1 MFQVGLLSTFDFIL
15 RLHFRIK
22 SNEEEILNVTIPTLL
37 ATIDDMASENIIDYE
52 KSRLCL
58 VDDGSQ
64 DKTWNIITNYSN
76 KYEKVNGLKLSCN
89 KGHQVALFAGLMESM
104 DNFDATISIDADL
117 QDDPSEILPLYSMI
131 IENKYD
137 LVSGWKKKRN
147 DPLTKTIPSK
157 FFNLVT
163 RLFSGIKL
171 NDFNCGIKIY
181 RKEVINS
188 INLYGEMHRYI
199 PLIAKWNG
207 FNKIAEK
214 EVNHNRRKYGV
225 TKFGMERYIRGFLD
239 LLSVS
244 FVYRFRKRPM
254 HFFGSF
260 GVLSFLLGFISAG
273 FIIYEKISKLS
284 QNVPL
289 ELIRPVTD
297 QPLFYIALLAIII
310 GIQLFLVGFLSELII
325 QINSDKKGYKIE
337 KTGNAQKK

>member
-1 MFQVGLLSTFDFIL
+1 MNLSIIIPAF
-15 RLHFRIK
+15 
-22 SNEEEILNVTIPTLL
+22 NEEESIKPLVNLIFKNLDKNLEDFEIILI
-37 ATIDDMASENIIDYE
+37 
-52 KSRLCL
+52 
-58 VDDGSQ
+58 DDGSN
-64 DKTWNIITNYSN
+64 DKTWDEIVNVSHKFENIVSI
-76 KYEKVNGLKLSCN
+76 KLSEN
-89 KGHQVALFAGLMESM
+89 YGKSDAVDAGFKISKG
-104 DNFDATISIDADL
+104 NFVLTMDADL

-131 IENKYD
+131 IDNKYD

-260 GVLSFLLGFISAG
+260 GVLSFVLGFISAG

-284 QNVPL
+284 QNIPL

-310 GIQLFLVGFLSELII
+310 GVQLFLVGFLSELVI

>member
-1 MFQVGLLSTFDFIL
+1 MNLSIIIPAF
-15 RLHFRIK
+15 
-22 SNEEEILNVTIPTLL
+22 NEEESIKPLVNLIFKSLDKSLEDFEIILI
-37 ATIDDMASENIIDYE
+37 
-52 KSRLCL
+52 
-58 VDDGSQ
+58 DDGSN
-64 DKTWNIITNYSN
+64 DKTWDEIVKISN
-76 KYEKVNGLKLSCN
+76 KFENIVPIKLLENYGKSDALDAGFKVC
-89 KGHQVALFAGLMESM
+89 KGNYVLTM
-104 DNFDATISIDADL
+104 DADL

-163 RLFSGIKL
+163 SLFSGIKL

-244 FVYRFRKRPM
+244 FVYRFRRRPM

-284 QNVPL
+284 QSVPL

-310 GIQLFLVGFLSELII
+310 GVQLFLVGFLSELII

-337 KTGNAQKK
+337 KTGNVQKK

>member
-1 MFQVGLLSTFDFIL
+1 MINLFF
-15 RLHFRIK
+15 
-22 SNEEEILNVTIPTLL
+22 
-37 ATIDDMASENIIDYE
+37 
-52 KSRLCL
+52 
-58 VDDGSQ
+58 
-64 DKTWNIITNYSN
+64 
-76 KYEKVNGLKLSCN
+76 CN
-89 KGHQVALFAGLMESM
+89 F
-104 DNFDATISIDADL
+104 
-117 QDDPSEILPLYSMI
+117 
-131 IENKYD
+131 
-137 LVSGWKKKRN
+137 
-147 DPLTKTIPSK
+147 TKTIPSK

-310 GIQLFLVGFLSELII
+310 GVQLFLVGFLSELII

>member
-1 MFQVGLLSTFDFIL
+1 MNLSIIIPAF
-15 RLHFRIK
+15 
-22 SNEEEILNVTIPTLL
+22 NEEESIKPLVNLIFKNLDKNLEDFEIILI
-37 ATIDDMASENIIDYE
+37 
-52 KSRLCL
+52 
-58 VDDGSQ
+58 DDGSN
-64 DKTWNIITNYSN
+64 DKTWDEIVNVSHKFENIVSI
-76 KYEKVNGLKLSCN
+76 KLSEN
-89 KGHQVALFAGLMESM
+89 YGKSDALDAGFKISKG
-104 DNFDATISIDADL
+104 NFVLTMDADL

-131 IENKYD
+131 IDNKYD

-284 QNVPL
+284 QNIPL

-310 GIQLFLVGFLSELII
+310 GVQLFLVGFLSELVI

>member
-1 MFQVGLLSTFDFIL
+1 MNLSIIIPAF
-15 RLHFRIK
+15 
-22 SNEEEILNVTIPTLL
+22 NEEESIKPLVNLIFSNIDKNLKDFEIILI
-37 ATIDDMASENIIDYE
+37 
-52 KSRLCL
+52 
-58 VDDGSQ
+58 DDGSN
-64 DKTWNIITNYSN
+64 DKTWAEIVKVSQKFKNIISIKLLENYGKSDALDAGF
-76 KYEKVNGLKLSCN
+76 KIC
-89 KGHQVALFAGLMESM
+89 KGNYVLTM
-104 DNFDATISIDADL
+104 DADL

-131 IENKYD
+131 KENKYD

-147 DPLTKTIPSK
+147 DPLSKTIPSK

-310 GIQLFLVGFLSELII
+310 GVQLFLVGFLSELII

>member
-1 MFQVGLLSTFDFIL
+1 MNLSIIIPAF
-15 RLHFRIK
+15 
-22 SNEEEILNVTIPTLL
+22 NEEESIKPLINLIFKNLDKNLEDFEVILI
-37 ATIDDMASENIIDYE
+37 
-52 KSRLCL
+52 
-58 VDDGSQ
+58 DDGSN
-64 DKTWNIITNYSN
+64 DKTWAEIVKISN
-76 KYEKVNGLKLSCN
+76 KFENIVSIKLLENYGKSDALDAGFKVC
-89 KGHQVALFAGLMESM
+89 KGNYVLTM
-104 DNFDATISIDADL
+104 DADL

-260 GVLSFLLGFISAG
+260 GVLSFVLGFISAG

-284 QNVPL
+284 QNIPL

-310 GIQLFLVGFLSELII
+310 GVQLFLVGFLSELVI

-337 KTGNAQKK
+337 KTGNASKK

>member
-1 MFQVGLLSTFDFIL
+1 MNLSIIIPAF
-15 RLHFRIK
+15 
-22 SNEEEILNVTIPTLL
+22 NEEESIKPLVNLIFKNLDKNLEDFEIILI
-37 ATIDDMASENIIDYE
+37 
-52 KSRLCL
+52 
-58 VDDGSQ
+58 DDGSD
-64 DKTWNIITNYSN
+64 DKTWDEIVKISN
-76 KYEKVNGLKLSCN
+76 KFENIVSIKLLENYGKSDALDAGFKVC
-89 KGHQVALFAGLMESM
+89 KGNYVLTM
-104 DNFDATISIDADL
+104 DADL

-310 GIQLFLVGFLSELII
+310 GVQLFLVGFLSELII

-337 KTGNAQKK
+337 KTGNVQKK

>member
-1 MFQVGLLSTFDFIL
+1 MNLSIIIPAF
-15 RLHFRIK
+15 
-22 SNEEEILNVTIPTLL
+22 NEEESIKPLVNLIFKNVDKNLEDFEIILI
-37 ATIDDMASENIIDYE
+37 
-52 KSRLCL
+52 
-58 VDDGSQ
+58 DDGSN
-64 DKTWNIITNYSN
+64 DKTWDEIVKISN
-76 KYEKVNGLKLSCN
+76 KFENIVSIKLLENYGKSDALDAGFKVC
-89 KGHQVALFAGLMESM
+89 KGNYVLTM
-104 DNFDATISIDADL
+104 DADL

-163 RLFSGIKL
+163 RIFSGIKL

-310 GIQLFLVGFLSELII
+310 GVQLFLVGFLSELII

>member
-1 MFQVGLLSTFDFIL
+1 MNLSIIIPAF
-15 RLHFRIK
+15 
-22 SNEEEILNVTIPTLL
+22 NEEESIKPLVNLIFKNLDKNLEDFEIILI
-37 ATIDDMASENIIDYE
+37 
-52 KSRLCL
+52 
-58 VDDGSQ
+58 DDGSN
-64 DKTWNIITNYSN
+64 DKTWDEIVKISN
-76 KYEKVNGLKLSCN
+76 KFENIVSIKLLENYGKSDALDAGFKVC
-89 KGHQVALFAGLMESM
+89 KGNYVLTM
-104 DNFDATISIDADL
+104 DADL

-310 GIQLFLVGFLSELII
+310 GVQLFLVGFLSELII
-325 QINSDKKGYKIE
+325 QINSDKKGYIIE

>member
-1 MFQVGLLSTFDFIL
+1 MNLSIIIPAF
-15 RLHFRIK
+15 
-22 SNEEEILNVTIPTLL
+22 NEEESINPLVNLIFKNLDKNLEDFEIILI
-37 ATIDDMASENIIDYE
+37 
-52 KSRLCL
+52 
-58 VDDGSQ
+58 DDGSN
-64 DKTWNIITNYSN
+64 DKTWDEIVKISN
-76 KYEKVNGLKLSCN
+76 KFENIVSIKLLENYGKSDALDAGFKVC
-89 KGHQVALFAGLMESM
+89 KGNYVLTM
-104 DNFDATISIDADL
+104 DADL

-310 GIQLFLVGFLSELII
+310 GVQLFLVGFLSELII

>member
-1 MFQVGLLSTFDFIL
+1 MNLSIIIPAF
-15 RLHFRIK
+15 
-22 SNEEEILNVTIPTLL
+22 NEEESIKPLVNLIFKNLDKNLEDFEIILI
-37 ATIDDMASENIIDYE
+37 
-52 KSRLCL
+52 
-58 VDDGSQ
+58 DDGSN
-64 DKTWNIITNYSN
+64 DETWDEIVKISN
-76 KYEKVNGLKLSCN
+76 KFENIVSIKLLENYGKSDALDAGFKVC
-89 KGHQVALFAGLMESM
+89 KGNYVLTM
-104 DNFDATISIDADL
+104 DADL

-310 GIQLFLVGFLSELII
+310 GVQLFLVGFLSELII

>member
-1 MFQVGLLSTFDFIL
+1 MNLSIIIPAF
-15 RLHFRIK
+15 
-22 SNEEEILNVTIPTLL
+22 NEEESIKPLVNLIFKNLDKNLEDFEIILI
-37 ATIDDMASENIIDYE
+37 
-52 KSRLCL
+52 
-58 VDDGSQ
+58 DDGSN
-64 DKTWNIITNYSN
+64 DKTWDEIVKISN
-76 KYEKVNGLKLSCN
+76 KFENIVSIKLLENYGKSDALDAGFKVC
-89 KGHQVALFAGLMESM
+89 KGNYVLTM
-104 DNFDATISIDADL
+104 DADL

-207 FNKIAEK
+207 FNKIEEK

-310 GIQLFLVGFLSELII
+310 GVQLFLVGFLSELII

-337 KTGNAQKK
+337 KTGNVQKK

>member
-1 MFQVGLLSTFDFIL
+1 MNLSIIIPAF
-15 RLHFRIK
+15 
-22 SNEEEILNVTIPTLL
+22 NEEESIKPLVNLIFKNLDKNLEDFEIILI
-37 ATIDDMASENIIDYE
+37 
-52 KSRLCL
+52 
-58 VDDGSQ
+58 DDGSN
-64 DKTWNIITNYSN
+64 DKTWDEIVKISN
-76 KYEKVNGLKLSCN
+76 KFENIVSIKLLENYGKSDALDAGFKVC
-89 KGHQVALFAGLMESM
+89 KGNYVLTM
-104 DNFDATISIDADL
+104 DADL

-284 QNVPL
+284 QSVPI

-310 GIQLFLVGFLSELII
+310 GVQLFLVGFLSELII

>member
-1 MFQVGLLSTFDFIL
+1 MNLSIIIPAF
-15 RLHFRIK
+15 
-22 SNEEEILNVTIPTLL
+22 NEEESIKPLVNLIFKSLDKSLEDFEIILI
-37 ATIDDMASENIIDYE
+37 
-52 KSRLCL
+52 
-58 VDDGSQ
+58 DDGSN
-64 DKTWNIITNYSN
+64 DKTWDEIVKISN
-76 KYEKVNGLKLSCN
+76 KFENIVPIKLLENYGKSDALDAGFKVC
-89 KGHQVALFAGLMESM
+89 KGNYVLTM
-104 DNFDATISIDADL
+104 DADL

-284 QNVPL
+284 QSVPL

-310 GIQLFLVGFLSELII
+310 GVQLFLVGFLSELII

-337 KTGNAQKK
+337 KTGNVQKK

>member
-1 MFQVGLLSTFDFIL
+1 MNLSIIIPAF
-15 RLHFRIK
+15 
-22 SNEEEILNVTIPTLL
+22 NEEESIKPLVNLIFKNLDKNLEDFEIILI
-37 ATIDDMASENIIDYE
+37 
-52 KSRLCL
+52 
-58 VDDGSQ
+58 DDGSN
-64 DKTWNIITNYSN
+64 DKTWDEIVKISN
-76 KYEKVNGLKLSCN
+76 KFENIVSIKLLENYGKSDALDAGFKVC
-89 KGHQVALFAGLMESM
+89 KGNYVLTM
-104 DNFDATISIDADL
+104 DADL

-181 RKEVINS
+181 RKEVINC

-325 QINSDKKGYKIE
+325 QINSDKKGYIIE

>member
-1 MFQVGLLSTFDFIL
+1 MNLSIIIPAF
-15 RLHFRIK
+15 
-22 SNEEEILNVTIPTLL
+22 NEEESIKPLVSLIFSNIEKKIEDFEVILI
-37 ATIDDMASENIIDYE
+37 
-52 KSRLCL
+52 
-58 VDDGSQ
+58 DDGSD
-64 DKTWNIITNYSN
+64 DKTWNEIVKASQEFNNIVSVKLLENYGKSDALDAGF
-76 KYEKVNGLKLSCN
+76 KIC
-89 KGHQVALFAGLMESM
+89 KGDYVLTM
-104 DNFDATISIDADL
+104 DADL
-117 QDDPSEILPLYSMI
+117 QDDPSEIFPLYLMI
-131 IENKYD
+131 KDNNYD

-147 DPLTKTIPSK
+147 DPLSKTVPSK

-163 RLFSGIKL
+163 RLFSGIRL

-214 EVNHNRRKYGV
+214 EVNHNKRKFGV

-260 GVLSFLLGFISAG
+260 GVLFFFLGFISAG

-284 QNVPL
+284 ENVPL
-289 ELIRPVTD
+289 DLIRPVTD
-297 QPLFYIALLAIII
+297 QPLFYIALVAIII
-310 GIQLFLVGFLSELII
+310 GVQLFLVGFLSELVI

-337 KTGNAQKK
+337 KTGDAKKK

>member
-1 MFQVGLLSTFDFIL
+1 MNLSIIIPAF
-15 RLHFRIK
+15 
-22 SNEEEILNVTIPTLL
+22 NEEESIKPLVNLIFKNLDKNLEDFEIILF
-37 ATIDDMASENIIDYE
+37 
-52 KSRLCL
+52 
-58 VDDGSQ
+58 DDGSN
-64 DKTWNIITNYSN
+64 DKTWDEIVKISN
-76 KYEKVNGLKLSCN
+76 KFENIVSIKLLENYGKSDALDAGFKVC
-89 KGHQVALFAGLMESM
+89 KGNYVLTM
-104 DNFDATISIDADL
+104 DADL

-310 GIQLFLVGFLSELII
+310 GVQLFLVGFLSELII

>member
-1 MFQVGLLSTFDFIL
+1 MNLSIIIPAF
-15 RLHFRIK
+15 
-22 SNEEEILNVTIPTLL
+22 NEEESIKPLVNLIFKNLDKNLEDFEIILI
-37 ATIDDMASENIIDYE
+37 
-52 KSRLCL
+52 
-58 VDDGSQ
+58 DDGSY
-64 DKTWNIITNYSN
+64 DKTWTEIVKISN
-76 KYEKVNGLKLSCN
+76 KFENIVSIKLIENYGKSDALDAGFKVC
-89 KGHQVALFAGLMESM
+89 KGNYVLTM
-104 DNFDATISIDADL
+104 DADL

-131 IENKYD
+131 KENKYD

-310 GIQLFLVGFLSELII
+310 GVQLFLVGFLSELII

>member
-1 MFQVGLLSTFDFIL
+1 MMEYATNSEA
-15 RLHFRIK
+15 H
-22 SNEEEILNVTIPTLL
+22 NEYKKTLKF
-37 ATIDDMASENIIDYE
+37 N
-52 KSRLCL
+52 
-58 VDDGSQ
+58 
-64 DKTWNIITNYSN
+64 DKTWDEIVKISN
-76 KYEKVNGLKLSCN
+76 KFENIVSIKLLENYGKSDALDAGFKVC
-89 KGHQVALFAGLMESM
+89 KGNYVLTM
-104 DNFDATISIDADL
+104 DADL
-117 QDDPSEILPLYSMI
+117 QDDPSEIFPLYSMI

-310 GIQLFLVGFLSELII
+310 GVQLFLVGFLSELII

>member
-1 MFQVGLLSTFDFIL
+1 MNLSIIIPAF
-15 RLHFRIK
+15 
-22 SNEEEILNVTIPTLL
+22 NEEESIKPLVNLIFESLDKNLEDFEIILI
-37 ATIDDMASENIIDYE
+37 
-52 KSRLCL
+52 
-58 VDDGSQ
+58 DDGSD
-64 DKTWNIITNYSN
+64 DKTWTEIVRISN
-76 KYEKVNGLKLSCN
+76 KFENIVSIKLLENYGKSDALDAGFKVC
-89 KGHQVALFAGLMESM
+89 KGNYVLTM
-104 DNFDATISIDADL
+104 DADL

-207 FNKIAEK
+207 FNKITEK

-310 GIQLFLVGFLSELII
+310 GVQLFLVGFLSELII

>member
-1 MFQVGLLSTFDFIL
+1 MNLSIIIPAF
-15 RLHFRIK
+15 
-22 SNEEEILNVTIPTLL
+22 NEEESIKPLVNLIFKNLDKNLEDFEIILI
-37 ATIDDMASENIIDYE
+37 
-52 KSRLCL
+52 
-58 VDDGSQ
+58 DDGSD
-64 DKTWNIITNYSN
+64 DKTWTEIVKISN
-76 KYEKVNGLKLSCN
+76 KFENIVSIKLLENYGKSDALDAGFKVC
-89 KGHQVALFAGLMESM
+89 KGNYVLTM
-104 DNFDATISIDADL
+104 DADL

-260 GVLSFLLGFISAG
+260 GVLFFLLGFISAG

-289 ELIRPVTD
+289 DLIRPVTD

-310 GIQLFLVGFLSELII
+310 GVQLFLVGFLSELII